1 MIKLICSILFIFCC
15 ASSIAQQTHF
25 IYIQAESNESF
36 YVKLN
41 DQIYS
46 SAFSGYVILPKLR
59 DGSYTVKIGFSK
71 GDGVLQNFVCKIDR
85 KDQGY
90 LLKNLQKGWALFDL
104 QTLNVTMAGANEK
117 SERVAETKAN
127 TFSSMLSSAVNDPGI
142 RQDENEKSSASTI
155 TQHAPLPT
163 ANSNCKGVA
172 SDDDFLK
179 LRKKMANANS
189 DAEMLTYAKKMFQQR
204 CFTTDQVKNLSVLFL
219 KDEGK
224 YNFFDAAYPY
234 TIDGNFNSLQNQ
246 LTDNYYISRFR
257 VMVRQ

>member
-1 MIKLICSILFIFCC
+1 MHKLIYSILFIFCC
-15 ASSIAQQTHF
+15 ASSIAQQSHF
-25 IYIQAESNESF
+25 IYIQAESNQSF

-85 KDQGY
+85 RDQGY

-104 QTLNVTMAGANEK
+104 QTLNVTMAGTNEK
-117 SERVAETKAN
+117 IVSHEETKTN
-127 TFSSMLSSAVNDPGI
+127 TFSSMLSDAVNDPSLTKDQNPNVVAI
-142 RQDENEKSSASTI
+142 VTPRQTI
-155 TQHAPLPT
+155 PAT

-179 LRKKMANANS
+179 LRKKMADANS
-189 DAEMLTYAKKMFQQR
+189 DADMLIDAKKVFQQK
-204 CFTTDQVKNLSVLFL
+204 CFTTDQIKNLSVLFL

-234 TIDGNFNSLQNQ
+234 TIDGNFNLLQNQ